1 MDNADSWPDNEFQAV
16 ADPPMEADG
25 NMNFQDAVRVCLTQK
40 YVAFEGRARRPEFW
54 WFFLFQLIVMIA
66 ASAIH
71 TIVYYVAM
79 LALLLPAVG
88 VGMRRLHDTGKSGWW
103 MLLGLIPLVGLVLLY
118 FLAQPGNEGANAYG
132 EAPKAEA

>member
-16 ADPPMEADG
+16 ADPPMEGDG
-25 NMNFQDAVRVCLTQK
+25 NMNFQDAVKVCLTQK

-88 VGMRRLHDTGKSGWW
+88 VGMRRLHDPGKSGWW

-132 EAPKAEA
+132 DAPKAEA